1 MSGRVGGDAAG
12 AADGWPGRRLGL
24 PPSGPGSIARPGRRV
39 VALVLDWAACLL
51 ISHAFLGGGG
61 TATLVVFA
69 VEQALFVALTGSSPG
84 HRVARMRVVRL
95 DGARPGAVDAVV
107 RAVLVCL
114 VVPAVV
120 TDVDQRGL
128 HDRARGTALL
138 VR

>member
-1 MSGRVGGDAAG
+1 MSGTGDVAPV
-12 AADGWPGRRLGL
+12 DGWPGRRLGL
-24 PPSGPGSIARPGRRV
+24 PPGGPGSIARPGRRTA
-39 VALVLDWAACLL
+39 ALALDWAACLL
-51 ISHAFLGGGG
+51 ISFAFLDGGG

-84 HRVARMRVVRL
+84 HRAARMRVVRL
-95 DGARPGAVDAVV
+95 DGARPGALDALV
-107 RAVLVCL
+107 RAVLICL

>member
-1 MSGRVGGDAAG
+1 MSGADGPGGASP
-12 AADGWPGRRLGL
+12 ADGWPGRRLGL

-39 VALVLDWAACLL
+39 AALALDWAACLL
-51 ISHAFLGGGG
+51 ISFAFFGGGG

-69 VEQALFVALTGSSPG
+69 LEQALFVALAGSSPG
-84 HRVARMRVVRL
+84 HRIARTRVVRL
-95 DGARPGAVDAVV
+95 DGRRPGLLDAVV
-107 RAVLVCL
+107 RAVLICL
-114 VVPAVV
+114 VVPAVI